1 VKILIADDNTD
12 NLYYLEVMLKA
23 AGHEVAS
30 AHNGREALDHLSGSR
45 FDLII
50 SAILMPEMDGFQLC
64 RECRKREDLDA
75 IPFIFYT
82 ATYTDEKDKK
92 LGLSIGADEYLIKP
106 MEPDELLGVIDRVC
120 AEAAGKRE
128 GSLADEEDYLTEHNK
143 RLIAKLEK
151 KMAQLEESK
160 QELERQM
167 VERRQAEELIRE
179 SEERFRTIF
188 DTVSDA
194 IFLQDID
201 TGLIVDMNRVT
212 CDMFGYDRG
221 ELKNLSLDRL
231 CAEGLSPCTP
241 GEMRGLTARARAG
254 EPQFFEWKMPDRE
267 GRIFWVEILMKLVH
281 LGTTDRMLVVIRNIE
296 ARKTAE
302 EALNNE
308 RLKLK
313 TLSDNAPFGMV
324 LIDRDGRYTYMNSK
338 FKDMF
343 GYDLSDIPDGRSWF
357 KRVYPDDRLRQ
368 EAITTWQEE
377 ISGLPRGE
385 RKLKVFAVTCAD
397 GSQKMVN
404 FIPLKLASG
413 DYLVTCEDITELK
426 KLERQLRQSQKMEAI
441 GSLAGGIAHDFN
453 NILTTLMGYA
463 GLLQMEMDKHDP
475 LGLHVEQ
482 IISASQKAANL
493 PRSLLAFSRQQP
505 IVLNPVSI
513 NDPIRSTEK
522 LLKRLLTEDVDF
534 RVSLQPEDMVIMADA
549 TQIDQILF
557 NLVANAR
564 DAMPRGGRLLIAT
577 SKTDI
582 DERFVHTH
590 GYGKP
595 GAYVMVIVSDTG
607 TGMDEATKEK
617 IFDPFFSTKEV
628 GKGTGLGLSTV
639 YGIVKQHRG
648 FINVYSEPGTGTTF
662 RIYLPLVGSEAP
674 REKEPELVAQRG
686 TETILVAEDN
696 ADLRRLVTKVL
707 TRHGYRAIEAVDG
720 EDAINKHRKHKGIDL
735 VIVDSVM
742 PKKNG
747 REVYEEIRKADP
759 RIAFLFTSGH
769 TRDTILN
776 RGIADSEFDFLP
788 KPIAPFELLQMVR
801 KVLDR
806 KKTA

>member
-1 VKILIADDNTD
+1 MKILIADDNTD
-12 NLYYLEVMLKA
+12 NLYYLEVMLKG
-23 AGHEVAS
+23 AGHEVIS
-30 AHNGREALDHLSGSR
+30 ARNGREALDRLSGTR
-45 FDLII
+45 CDLII
-50 SAILMPEMDGFQLC
+50 SDILMPAMDGFQLC
-64 RECRKREDLDA
+64 RECKKREDLGA

-82 ATYTDEKDKK
+82 ATYTDEKDRK
-92 LGLSIGADEYLIKP
+92 LGLGIGADEYLIKP
-106 MEPDELLGVIDRVC
+106 MEPDKLLGAIDRVL
-120 AEAAGKRE
+120 AAAAGRRGE
-128 GSLADEEDYLTEHNK
+128 AFADEEDYLTEYNR

-151 KMAQLEESK
+151 KMAALEESTR
-160 QELERQM
+160 ELERQV
-167 VERRQAEELIRE
+167 VERRQ
-179 SEERFRTIF
+179 
-188 DTVSDA
+188 
-194 IFLQDID
+194 
-201 TGLIVDMNRVT
+201 
-212 CDMFGYDRG
+212 
-221 ELKNLSLDRL
+221 
-231 CAEGLSPCTP
+231 
-241 GEMRGLTARARAG
+241 
-254 EPQFFEWKMPDRE
+254 
-267 GRIFWVEILMKLVH
+267 
-281 LGTTDRMLVVIRNIE
+281 
-296 ARKTAE
+296 AE

-324 LIDRDGRYTYMNSK
+324 LIDNKGRYTYMNSR
-338 FKDMF
+338 FRDMF
-343 GYDLSDIPDGRSWF
+343 GYDLSDIPDGRTWF
-357 KRVYPDDRLRQ
+357 RRVYPDDRLRQ
-368 EAITTWQEE
+368 EAITTWKEE
-377 ISGLPRGE
+377 IGGLSRGE
-385 RKLKVFAVTCAD
+385 RKLKVFAATCAD

-426 KLERQLRQSQKMEAI
+426 KLERQLHQSQKMEAI

-463 GLLQMEMDKHDP
+463 GLLQMEMDRHDP
-475 LGLHVEQ
+475 LGLYVEQ

-493 PRSLLAFSRQQP
+493 TRSLLAFSRQQP
-505 IVLNPVSI
+505 IVLNPVNI
-513 NDPIRSTEK
+513 NDTIRSTEK

-534 RVSLQPEDMVIMADA
+534 RVSLQPQDMVIMADA

-564 DAMPRGGRLLIAT
+564 DAMPKGGKLLIAT
-577 SKTDI
+577 SQTDI

-595 GAYVMVIVSDTG
+595 GAYAMVIVSDTG

-628 GKGTGLGLSTV
+628 GRGTGLGLSTV
-639 YGIVKQHRG
+639 YGIVKQHDG
-648 FINVYSEPGTGTTF
+648 FINVYSEPGKGTTF
-662 RIYLPLVGSEAP
+662 RIYLPLVSFEVP
-674 REKEPELVAQRG
+674 REEPPEPVMQRG

-707 TRHGYRAIEAVDG
+707 VRHGYRTIEAVDG
-720 EDAINKHRKHKGIDL
+720 EDAIDKHGKNKGIDL
-735 VIVDSVM
+735 IIVDSVM

-747 REVYEEIRKADP
+747 REVYEEIRKVDP
-759 RIAFLFTSGH
+759 GVAFLFTSGH

>member
-12 NLYYLEVMLKA
+12 NLYYLEVLLRG

-30 AHNGREALDHLSGSR
+30 ARNGREALDYLSGTLC
-45 FDLII
+45 DLII
-50 SAILMPEMDGFQLC
+50 SDILMPEMDGFQLC

-106 MEPDELLGVIDRVC
+106 MEPDELLGVIDRVY
-120 AEAAGKRE
+120 ADAAGKRE
-128 GSLADEEDYLTEHNK
+128 EILTDEQEYLTEHNR

-151 KMAQLEESK
+151 KMAQLEENK
-160 QELERQM
+160 QELERQV
-167 VERRQAEELIRE
+167 VERRQAEELIRD

-201 TGLIVDMNRVT
+201 TGLIVEMNRVT

-221 ELKNLSLDRL
+221 ELKSLSLDRL
-231 CAEGLSPCTP
+231 CAEDLSPYTP
-241 GEMRGLTARARAG
+241 GDMRELTTKVRSG
-254 EPQFFEWKMPDRE
+254 EPQFFEWKMRDRE
-267 GRIFWVEILMKLVH
+267 GRIFWVEILMKLVR
-281 LGTTDRMLVVIRNIE
+281 LGTTDRMLVVIRDIK

-302 EALNNE
+302 EALNSE

-313 TLSDNAPFGMV
+313 ILSDNAPFGMV
-324 LIDRDGRYTYMNSK
+324 LIDREGRYTYINSK
-338 FKDMF
+338 FRDMF
-343 GYDLSDIPDGRSWF
+343 GYDLNDIPDGRTWF
-357 KRVYPDDRLRQ
+357 RRVYPDDRLRQ
-368 EAITTWQEE
+368 EAMTTWREE

-397 GSQKMVN
+397 GSQKVVN
-404 FIPLKLASG
+404 FIPLKLDSG

-426 KLERQLRQSQKMEAI
+426 KLERQLHQSQKMEAI
-441 GSLAGGIAHDFN
+441 GSLAGGVAHDFN

-463 GLLQMEMDKHDP
+463 GLLQMEMDRHDP
-475 LGLHVEQ
+475 LGLYVEQ

-493 PRSLLAFSRQQP
+493 TRSLLAFSRQQP

-513 NDPIRSTEK
+513 NDTIRSTQK
-522 LLKRLLTEDVDF
+522 LLKRLLTEDVEF
-534 RVSLQPEDMVIMADA
+534 RVSLEPEGMVIMADA

-564 DAMPRGGRLLIAT
+564 DAMPKGGRLLIAT

-582 DERFVHTH
+582 DERFVRAH

-595 GAYVMVIVSDTG
+595 GMYVMVIVSDTG

-639 YGIVKQHRG
+639 YGIVKQHDG
-648 FINVYSEPGTGTTF
+648 FINVYSEPGKGTTF
-662 RIYLPLVGSEAP
+662 RIYFPLVGLEAP
-674 REKEPELVAQRG
+674 QEKGFEPVTQKG

-696 ADLRRLVTKVL
+696 ADLRHLVTKVL
-707 TRHGYRAIEAVDG
+707 AKHGYRTIEAVDG
-720 EDAINKHRKHKGIDL
+720 QDAIDNYGKHKGIDL
-735 VIVDSVM
+735 IIVDSVM
-742 PKKNG
+742 PKRNG
-747 REVYEEIRKADP
+747 REVYEEIRKVDP
-759 RIAFLFTSGH
+759 AVAFLFTSGH
-769 TRDTILN
+769 TKDTILN

>member
-1 VKILIADDNTD
+1 MKILIADDNTD
-12 NLYYLEVMLKA
+12 NLYYLEVMLKG
-23 AGHEVAS
+23 AGHEVIS
-30 AHNGREALDHLSGSR
+30 ARNGREALDRLSGTR
-45 FDLII
+45 CDLII
-50 SAILMPEMDGFQLC
+50 SDILMPAMDGFQLC
-64 RECRKREDLDA
+64 RECKKREDLGA
-75 IPFIFYT
+75 TPFIFYT
-82 ATYTDEKDKK
+82 ATYTDEKDRK
-92 LGLSIGADEYLIKP
+92 LGLGIGADEYLIKP
-106 MEPDELLGVIDRVC
+106 MEPDKLLGAIDRVL
-120 AEAAGKRE
+120 AAAVGRRGEAF
-128 GSLADEEDYLTEHNK
+128 ADEEDYLTEHNR

-151 KMAQLEESK
+151 KMAALEESTR
-160 QELERQM
+160 ELEREV
-167 VERRQAEELIRE
+167 VERRQ
-179 SEERFRTIF
+179 
-188 DTVSDA
+188 
-194 IFLQDID
+194 
-201 TGLIVDMNRVT
+201 
-212 CDMFGYDRG
+212 
-221 ELKNLSLDRL
+221 
-231 CAEGLSPCTP
+231 
-241 GEMRGLTARARAG
+241 
-254 EPQFFEWKMPDRE
+254 
-267 GRIFWVEILMKLVH
+267 
-281 LGTTDRMLVVIRNIE
+281 
-296 ARKTAE
+296 AE

-324 LIDRDGRYTYMNSK
+324 LIDNKGRYTYMNSR
-338 FKDMF
+338 FRDMF
-343 GYDLSDIPDGRSWF
+343 GYDLSDIPDGRTWF
-357 KRVYPDDRLRQ
+357 RRAYPDDRLRQ
-368 EAITTWQEE
+368 EAIKTWKEE
-377 ISGLPRGE
+377 IGGLSRGE
-385 RKLKVFAVTCAD
+385 RKLKVFAATCAD

-426 KLERQLRQSQKMEAI
+426 KLERQLHQSQKMEAI

-463 GLLQMEMDKHDP
+463 GLLQMEMDRHDP
-475 LGLHVEQ
+475 LGLYVDQ

-493 PRSLLAFSRQQP
+493 TRSLLAFSRQQP
-505 IVLNPVSI
+505 IVLNPVNI
-513 NDPIRSTEK
+513 NDTIRSTEK

-534 RVSLQPEDMVIMADA
+534 RVSLQPEGMVIMADA

-564 DAMPRGGRLLIAT
+564 DAMPKGGKLLIAT
-577 SKTDI
+577 SQTDI

-595 GAYVMVIVSDTG
+595 GAYAMVIVSDTG

-628 GKGTGLGLSTV
+628 GRGTGLGLSTV
-639 YGIVKQHRG
+639 YGIVKQHDG
-648 FINVYSEPGTGTTF
+648 FINVYSEPGKGTTF
-662 RIYLPLVGSEAP
+662 RIYLPLVGFEVP
-674 REKEPELVAQRG
+674 REEPPEPVMQRG

-707 TRHGYRAIEAVDG
+707 VRHGYRTIEAVDG
-720 EDAINKHRKHKGIDL
+720 EDAIDKHGKHRGIDL
-735 VIVDSVM
+735 IIVDSVM

-747 REVYEEIRKADP
+747 REVYEEIRKVDP
-759 RIAFLFTSGH
+759 GVAFLFTSGH

>member
-12 NLYYLEVMLKA
+12 NLYYLEVMLKG
-23 AGHEVAS
+23 AGHEVIS
-30 AHNGREALDHLSGSR
+30 ARNGREALDRLSGTR
-45 FDLII
+45 CDLII
-50 SAILMPEMDGFQLC
+50 SDILMPAMDGFQLC
-64 RECRKREDLDA
+64 RECKKREDLGA

-82 ATYTDEKDKK
+82 ATYTDEKDRK
-92 LGLSIGADEYLIKP
+92 LGLGIGADEYLIKP
-106 MEPDELLGVIDRVC
+106 MEPDKLLGAIDRVL
-120 AEAAGKRE
+120 AAAAGRRGE
-128 GSLADEEDYLTEHNK
+128 AFADEEDYLTEYNR

-151 KMAQLEESK
+151 KMAALEESTR
-160 QELERQM
+160 ELERQV
-167 VERRQAEELIRE
+167 VERRQ
-179 SEERFRTIF
+179 
-188 DTVSDA
+188 
-194 IFLQDID
+194 
-201 TGLIVDMNRVT
+201 
-212 CDMFGYDRG
+212 
-221 ELKNLSLDRL
+221 
-231 CAEGLSPCTP
+231 
-241 GEMRGLTARARAG
+241 
-254 EPQFFEWKMPDRE
+254 
-267 GRIFWVEILMKLVH
+267 
-281 LGTTDRMLVVIRNIE
+281 
-296 ARKTAE
+296 AE

-324 LIDRDGRYTYMNSK
+324 LIDNKGRYTYMNSR
-338 FKDMF
+338 FRDMF
-343 GYDLSDIPDGRSWF
+343 GYDLSDIPDGRTWF
-357 KRVYPDDRLRQ
+357 RRVYPDDRLRQ
-368 EAITTWQEE
+368 EAITTWKEE
-377 ISGLPRGE
+377 IGGLSRGE
-385 RKLKVFAVTCAD
+385 RKLKVFAATCAD

-426 KLERQLRQSQKMEAI
+426 KLERQLHQSQKMEAI

-463 GLLQMEMDKHDP
+463 GLLQMEMDRHDP
-475 LGLHVEQ
+475 LGLYVEQ

-493 PRSLLAFSRQQP
+493 TRSLLAFSRQQP
-505 IVLNPVSI
+505 IVLNPVNI
-513 NDPIRSTEK
+513 NDTIRSTEK

-534 RVSLQPEDMVIMADA
+534 RVSLQPQDMVIMADA

-564 DAMPRGGRLLIAT
+564 DAMPKGGKLLIAT
-577 SKTDI
+577 SQTDI

-595 GAYVMVIVSDTG
+595 GAYAMVIVSDTG

-628 GKGTGLGLSTV
+628 GRGTGLGLSTV
-639 YGIVKQHRG
+639 YGIVKQHDG
-648 FINVYSEPGTGTTF
+648 FINVYSEPGKGTTF
-662 RIYLPLVGSEAP
+662 RIYLPLVSFEVP
-674 REKEPELVAQRG
+674 REEPPEPVMQRG

-707 TRHGYRAIEAVDG
+707 VRHGYRTIEAVDG
-720 EDAINKHRKHKGIDL
+720 EDAIDKHGKNKGIDL
-735 VIVDSVM
+735 IIVDSVM

-747 REVYEEIRKADP
+747 REVYEEIRKVDP
-759 RIAFLFTSGH
+759 GVAFLFTSGH

>member
-1 VKILIADDNTD
+1 MKILIADDNTD
-12 NLYYLEVMLKA
+12 NLYYLEVMLKG
-23 AGHEVAS
+23 AGHEVIS
-30 AHNGREALDHLSGSR
+30 ARNGREALDHLSGTR
-45 FDLII
+45 CDLII
-50 SAILMPEMDGFQLC
+50 SDILMPAMDGFQLC
-64 RECRKREDLDA
+64 RECKKRKDLGT

-82 ATYTDEKDKK
+82 ATYTDEKDRK
-92 LGLSIGADEYLIKP
+92 LGLGIGADEYLIKP
-106 MEPDELLGVIDRVC
+106 MEPDELLGAIDRVC
-120 AEAAGKRE
+120 AAAAGRRGE
-128 GSLADEEDYLTEHNK
+128 AFADEEDYLTEHNR

-151 KMAQLEESK
+151 KMAALEESTR
-160 QELERQM
+160 ELERQV
-167 VERRQAEELIRE
+167 VERRQAEERIRE

-201 TGLIVDMNRVT
+201 TGLIVEMNHVT
-212 CDMFGYDRG
+212 CDMFGYDQG
-221 ELKNLSLDRL
+221 ELENLGLEGL
-231 CAEGLSPCTP
+231 CAEDLVPYTP
-241 GEMRGLTARARAG
+241 GGMRELTIKARAG
-254 EPQFFEWKMPDRE
+254 EPQFFEWKMRDRQ
-267 GRIFWVEILMKLVH
+267 GGVFWVEILMKPVR
-281 LGTTDRMLVVIRNIE
+281 LGTADRMLVVIRDIQ

-302 EALNNE
+302 DALDNE

-324 LIDRDGRYTYMNSK
+324 LIDNEGRYTYMNPK

-343 GYDLSDIPDGRSWF
+343 GYDLNDIPDGRTWF
-357 KRVYPDDRLRQ
+357 RRVYPDDRLRQ
-368 EAITTWQEE
+368 EAITTWKEE
-377 ISGLPRGE
+377 IGDLSQGE
-385 RKLKVFAVTCAD
+385 RKLKVFAATCAD

-426 KLERQLRQSQKMEAI
+426 KLERQLHQSQKMEAI

-463 GLLQMEMDKHDP
+463 GLLQMEMDRHDP
-475 LGLHVEQ
+475 LGLYVEQ

-493 PRSLLAFSRQQP
+493 TRSLLAFSRQQP
-505 IVLNPVSI
+505 IVLNPVNI
-513 NDPIRSTEK
+513 NDTIRSTEK

-564 DAMPRGGRLLIAT
+564 DAMPKGGKLLIAA

-582 DERFVHTH
+582 DKRFIHTH

-595 GAYVMVIVSDTG
+595 GVYVMVIVSDTG

-628 GKGTGLGLSTV
+628 GRGTGLGLSTV
-639 YGIVKQHRG
+639 YGIVKQHDG
-648 FINVYSEPGTGTTF
+648 FINVYSEPGRGTTF
-662 RIYLPLVGSEAP
+662 RIYFPLVGVEAP
-674 REKEPELVAQRG
+674 REEPPEPVTQRG

-696 ADLRRLVTKVL
+696 ADLRRLVMKVL
-707 TRHGYRAIEAVDG
+707 VRHGYRTIEAIDG
-720 EDAINKHRKHKGIDL
+720 EDAIDKHGKHRGIDL
-735 VIVDSVM
+735 IIVDSVM

-747 REVYEEIRKADP
+747 REVYEEIRKVDP
-759 RIAFLFTSGH
+759 GVVFLFTSGH

>member
-1 VKILIADDNTD
+1 MKILIADDNTD
-12 NLYYLEVMLKA
+12 NLYYLEVMLKG
-23 AGHEVAS
+23 AGHEVIS
-30 AHNGREALDHLSGSR
+30 ARNGREALDRLSGTR
-45 FDLII
+45 CDLII
-50 SAILMPEMDGFQLC
+50 SDILMPAMDGFQLC
-64 RECRKREDLDA
+64 RECKKREDLGA
-75 IPFIFYT
+75 TPFIFYT
-82 ATYTDEKDKK
+82 ATYTDEKDRK
-92 LGLSIGADEYLIKP
+92 LGLGIGADEYLIKP
-106 MEPDELLGVIDRVC
+106 MEPDKLLGAIDRVL
-120 AEAAGKRE
+120 AAAVGRRGEAF
-128 GSLADEEDYLTEHNK
+128 ADEEDYLTEHNR

-151 KMAQLEESK
+151 KMAALEESTR
-160 QELERQM
+160 ELEREV

-201 TGLIVDMNRVT
+201 TGLIVEMNRVT

-221 ELKNLSLDRL
+221 ELKNLSL
-231 CAEGLSPCTP
+231 EGLCSEDLIRYTP
-241 GEMRGLTARARAG
+241 GDMRELMTKAKAG
-254 EPQFFEWKMPDRE
+254 EPQFFEWKIRDRE
-267 GRIFWVEILMKLVH
+267 GRILWVEILMKPVR
-281 LGTTDRMLVVIRNIE
+281 LGTADRMLVVIRDIQ

-308 RLKLK
+308 RLKLRI
-313 TLSDNAPFGMV
+313 LSDNAPFGMV
-324 LIDRDGRYTYMNSK
+324 LIDNKGRYTYMNSR
-338 FKDMF
+338 FRDMF
-343 GYDLSDIPDGRSWF
+343 GYDLSDIPDGRTWF
-357 KRVYPDDRLRQ
+357 RRAYPDDRLRQ
-368 EAITTWQEE
+368 EAIKTWKEE
-377 ISGLPRGE
+377 IGGLSRGE
-385 RKLKVFAVTCAD
+385 RKLKVFAATCAD

-426 KLERQLRQSQKMEAI
+426 KLERQLHQSQKMEAI

-463 GLLQMEMDKHDP
+463 GLLQMEMDRHDP
-475 LGLHVEQ
+475 LGLYVDQ

-493 PRSLLAFSRQQP
+493 TRSLLAFSRQQP
-505 IVLNPVSI
+505 IVLNPVNI
-513 NDPIRSTEK
+513 NDTIRSTEK

-534 RVSLQPEDMVIMADA
+534 RVSLQPEGMVIMADA

-564 DAMPRGGRLLIAT
+564 DAMPKGGKLLIAT
-577 SKTDI
+577 SQTDI

-595 GAYVMVIVSDTG
+595 GAYAMVIVSDTG

-628 GKGTGLGLSTV
+628 GRGTGLGLSTV
-639 YGIVKQHRG
+639 YGIVKQHDG
-648 FINVYSEPGTGTTF
+648 FINVYSEPGKGTTF
-662 RIYLPLVGSEAP
+662 RIYLPLVGFEVP
-674 REKEPELVAQRG
+674 REEPPEPVMQRG

-707 TRHGYRAIEAVDG
+707 VRHGYRTIEAVDG
-720 EDAINKHRKHKGIDL
+720 EDAIDKHGKNRGIDL
-735 VIVDSVM
+735 IIVDSVM

-747 REVYEEIRKADP
+747 REVYEEIRKVDP
-759 RIAFLFTSGH
+759 GVAFLFTSGH

>member
-1 VKILIADDNTD
+1 MKILIADDNTD
-12 NLYYLEVMLKA
+12 NLYYLEVMLKG
-23 AGHEVAS
+23 AGHEVIS
-30 AHNGREALDHLSGSR
+30 ARNGREALDRLSGTR
-45 FDLII
+45 CDLII
-50 SAILMPEMDGFQLC
+50 SDILMPAMDGFQLC
-64 RECRKREDLDA
+64 RECKKREDLGA

-82 ATYTDEKDKK
+82 ATYTDEKDRK
-92 LGLSIGADEYLIKP
+92 LGLGIGADEYLIKP
-106 MEPDELLGVIDRVC
+106 MEPDKLLGAIDRVL
-120 AEAAGKRE
+120 AAAAGRRGE
-128 GSLADEEDYLTEHNK
+128 AFADEEDYLTEYNR

-151 KMAQLEESK
+151 KMAALEESTR
-160 QELERQM
+160 ELERQV
-167 VERRQAEELIRE
+167 VERRQ
-179 SEERFRTIF
+179 
-188 DTVSDA
+188 
-194 IFLQDID
+194 
-201 TGLIVDMNRVT
+201 
-212 CDMFGYDRG
+212 
-221 ELKNLSLDRL
+221 
-231 CAEGLSPCTP
+231 
-241 GEMRGLTARARAG
+241 
-254 EPQFFEWKMPDRE
+254 
-267 GRIFWVEILMKLVH
+267 
-281 LGTTDRMLVVIRNIE
+281 
-296 ARKTAE
+296 AE

-324 LIDRDGRYTYMNSK
+324 LIDNKGRYTYMNSR
-338 FKDMF
+338 FRDMF
-343 GYDLSDIPDGRSWF
+343 GYDLSDIPDGRTWF
-357 KRVYPDDRLRQ
+357 RRVYPDDRLRQ
-368 EAITTWQEE
+368 EAITTWKEE
-377 ISGLPRGE
+377 IGGLSRGE
-385 RKLKVFAVTCAD
+385 RKLKVFAATCAD

-426 KLERQLRQSQKMEAI
+426 KLERQLHQSQKMEAI

-463 GLLQMEMDKHDP
+463 GLLQMEMDRHDP
-475 LGLHVEQ
+475 LGLYVEQ

-493 PRSLLAFSRQQP
+493 TRSLLAFSRQQP
-505 IVLNPVSI
+505 IVLNPVNI
-513 NDPIRSTEK
+513 NDTIRSTEK

-534 RVSLQPEDMVIMADA
+534 RVSLQPQDMVIMADA

-564 DAMPRGGRLLIAT
+564 DAMPKGGKLLIAT
-577 SKTDI
+577 SQTDI

-595 GAYVMVIVSDTG
+595 GAYAMVIVSDTG

-628 GKGTGLGLSTV
+628 GRGTGLGLSTV
-639 YGIVKQHRG
+639 YGIVKQHDG
-648 FINVYSEPGTGTTF
+648 FINVYSEPGKGTTF
-662 RIYLPLVGSEAP
+662 RIYLPLVGFEVP
-674 REKEPELVAQRG
+674 REEPPEPVMQRG

-707 TRHGYRAIEAVDG
+707 VRHGYRTIEAVDG
-720 EDAINKHRKHKGIDL
+720 EDAIDKHGKHRGIDL
-735 VIVDSVM
+735 IIVDSVM

-747 REVYEEIRKADP
+747 REVYEEIRKVDP
-759 RIAFLFTSGH
+759 GVAFLFTSGH